1 MELEW
6 TRVVSSVIRK
16 EKNRKKSKYTWKVRK
31 RRGGV
36 GKIAKTYNVG
46 RCIINEH
53 EKQEPVIENYTSVS
67 TSGKT

>member
-1 MELEW
+1 ME
-6 TRVVSSVIRK
+6 
-16 EKNRKKSKYTWKVRK
+16 KKSKYTWKVGK

-67 TSGKT
+67 TTGKT